1 MRQDE
6 AHPVCKVRVG
16 YISRRERLL
25 ALAAVVFL
33 LWLSGC
39 AQWPPGGEVGS
50 GAAYVDG
57 DYSRLHEGGYKRVW
71 MEALRTVS
79 AMGLEVIRLEIDGLG
94 GTITARRKDD
104 TPIRLQV
111 NPAGA
116 KATAVR
122 IRVGTSG
129 DREFSERIQAK
140 ISRGLRD
147 MVEIGTGFVVKPDGV
162 LLTASHI
169 LQDAQTIT
177 VTCPDQAPQSA
188 IPEKTSRID
197 DLAVIQI
204 PLSGL
209 PYLSLA
215 EAGSLRVG
223 DPVFTIGFPVADL
236 LGPDPKFTDGSVS
249 ALSGR
254 GGEAT
259 LMQVTVP
266 IQPGN
271 SGGPVLTYDGEVVG
285 VVTSSAAVR
294 AFLAVTGTVP
304 QNLNWAVKAEYA
316 LPLFE
321 QPPAQPRAD
330 SRRAAIDRGLR
341 ATCMI
346 EAHR

>member
-1 MRQDE
+1 
-6 AHPVCKVRVG
+6 VT
-16 YISRRERLL
+16 
-25 ALAAVVFL
+25 
-33 LWLSGC
+33 
-39 AQWPPGGEVGS
+39 
-50 GAAYVDG
+50 
-57 DYSRLHEGGYKRVW
+57 
-71 MEALRTVS
+71 TV
-79 AMGLEVIRLEIDGLG
+79 
-94 GTITARRKDD
+94 K
-104 TPIRLQV
+104 
-111 NPAGA
+111 
-116 KATAVR
+116 
-122 IRVGTSG
+122 IRVGPSG
-129 DREFSERIQAK
+129 DWELSERIHAK
-140 ISRGLRD
+140 ISRGLQD

-162 LLTASHI
+162 LLTAWHI

-177 VTCPDQAPQSA
+177 VTCPDQSPQSA
-188 IPEKTSRID
+188 IPGKTQRID

-215 EAGSLRVG
+215 EDGSLHVG
-223 DPVFTIGFPVADL
+223 DPVFTIGFPVFDI

-254 GGEAT
+254 GGETT

-271 SGGPVLTYDGEVVG
+271 SGGPLLTYEGEVVG

-294 AFLAVTGTVP
+294 AFLAVTGTLP

-316 LPLFE
+316 LRLFE
-321 QPPAQPRAD
+321 PPPPQPRAPN
-330 SRRAAIDRGLR
+330 RRAAIDRGLR